1 MKPALHSVALSKT
14 YPEMKLKV
22 FESLCVGAKIA
33 KIRRRIKSFRVWI
46 PYLKFSSPNPWFE
59 DPQSDDLLRN
69 IKHHFRANTC
79 AVRVVLNEGET
90 ETITHK

>member
-33 KIRRRIKSFRVWI
+33 KIRRRIKSFRV
-46 PYLKFSSPNPWFE
+46 
-59 DPQSDDLLRN
+59 
-69 IKHHFRANTC
+69 
-79 AVRVVLNEGET
+79 
-90 ETITHK
+90 